1 MQNQVIKYSYP
12 LAKRSETR
20 IQPNAP
26 NSTCWVLSSSFVN
39 SSLKHQPRWQT
50 NNTRAQLD
58 WINSGIYVSGCQSVK
73 QDNFSQSNLLFK
85 TKGNSH
91 CQNFQLFT
99 RYWSRPTY
107 LPHTVITNLQWI
119 LRFGTSEY
127 KKILIDIESQN
138 NRITVRFRWFDHII
152 TISLRDYWR
161 VYRSRAMVYESKD
174 HENDLMIPQVVFLSF
189 EHPIFQETSPKLDST
204 PTSTDLNFLFWVH
217 TSAKAK

>member
-1 MQNQVIKYSYP
+1 MYVKFPISSCSMQRAPPRQNRNETGLKLCNAPRPQVQNQVIKYSYP

-20 IQPNAP
+20 IQPNAA
-26 NSTCWVLSSSFVN
+26 NSTCWILSSSFVN
-39 SSLKHQPRWQT
+39 SSLKHQPMWQT

-85 TKGNSH
+85 TKANSH

-107 LPHTVITNLQWI
+107 LPHKYTVITNLQWI

-127 KKILIDIESQN
+127 
-138 NRITVRFRWFDHII
+138 
-152 TISLRDYWR
+152 
-161 VYRSRAMVYESKD
+161 
-174 HENDLMIPQVVFLSF
+174 
-189 EHPIFQETSPKLDST
+189 
-204 PTSTDLNFLFWVH
+204 
-217 TSAKAK
+217 